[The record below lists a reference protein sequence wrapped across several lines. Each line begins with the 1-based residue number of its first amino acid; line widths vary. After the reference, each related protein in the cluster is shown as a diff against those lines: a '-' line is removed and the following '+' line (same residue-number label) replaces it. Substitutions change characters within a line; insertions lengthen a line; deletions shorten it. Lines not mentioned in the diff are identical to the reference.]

1 MSTDTGNL
9 INIEDFQKIQI
20 RVGKV
25 VSCEKVDWS
34 NKLLK
39 LKVSF
44 GDFERNVFSG
54 IAKYYS
60 PEQLLNNKYL
70 FVVNL
75 EPRTIKEEVS
85 EGMILASQ
93 DDTGKVSL
101 VIPDQ
106 DIREGALVG

>member
-1 MSTDTGNL
+1 M
-9 INIEDFQKIQI
+9 
-20 RVGKV
+20 
-25 VSCEKVDWS
+25 
-34 NKLLK
+34 
-39 LKVSF
+39 
-44 GDFERNVFSG
+44 
-54 IAKYYS
+54 
-60 PEQLLNNKYL
+60 
-70 FVVNL
+70 VNL